1 MFKITQRYLA
11 ATFIPPFIVSTLFFV
26 SFLLIFQ
33 LFRIIKVIISE
44 GVGFLT
50 VLELIFHIGVSFLPM
65 AFPLAALFSIIYTM
79 NKMSEDSEIVAMR
92 AFGMTKAQLFA
103 PFLFLAIMISTTIY
117 FLNSE
122 LIPYSRSTFQNMV
135 IKLTSD
141 GAMTNIRSESFF
153 TDIPRVTLFAERVS
167 DDGNLMEDIFIHFR
181 ERDENEERVI
191 HAKRGALIKRSAGE
205 FIAPS
210 IRMHLEN
217 GNMIK
222 TNHETGDVEKVIFE
236 EYDFPV
242 ISSTGALSFVTK
254 DSMMTNREL
263 RVEIDESYKRW
274 TDALKVKEAATAP
287 LNNRQ
292 QRNLVNSELEF
303 YRSRLQLWT
312 RYNTPIQCLVFI
324 FLGFSL
330 GIKKGRG
337 HSKNSSALSLVI
349 LLGYYALFFTAVSFI
364 KKANLNPEFGVMAP
378 TLLLIGVAA
387 YYYRKLDWAS

>member
-11 ATFIPPFIVSTLFFV
+11 ATFIPPFVVSTLFFV

-33 LFRIIKVIISE
+33 LFRLIKVVISE
-44 GVGFLT
+44 GVGFFT
-50 VLELIFHIGVSFLPM
+50 ILELVFHIAVSFLPM

-153 TDIPRVTLFAERVS
+153 TDIPRVTLFAESVS
-167 DDGNLMEDIFIHFR
+167 DDGNLMEGIFIHFR
-181 ERDENEERVI
+181 EKDENEERVI
-191 HAKRGALIKRSAGE
+191 HAKRGALIKRSEGE

-210 IRMHLEN
+210 IRMHLEQ

-222 TNHETGDVEKVIFE
+222 TNHQTGDVEKVVFE

-242 ISSTGALSFVTK
+242 ISSSGALSFVTK

-263 RVEIDESYKRW
+263 REEIDETRLQW
-274 TDALKVKEAATAP
+274 NEAQEQKAQASAP
-287 LNNRQ
+287 LSNRQ
-292 QRNLVNSELEF
+292 QWKMTNLERDL

-337 HSKNSSALSLVI
+337 HSKNSSAVSLGL

-364 KKANLNPEFGVMAP
+364 KKASLNPEFGVMAP
-378 TLLLIGVAA
+378 TILLIGVAF

>member
-11 ATFIPPFIVSTLFFV
+11 ATFIAPFVLSTLFFV

-33 LFRIIKVIISE
+33 MFRLIKVVINENVS
-44 GVGFLT
+44 FLT
-50 VLELIFHIGVSFLPM
+50 VLELVFHIGVSFLPM

-92 AFGMTKAQLFA
+92 SFGMTKQQLFA
-103 PFLFLAIMISTTIY
+103 PFLIIGLMISVTIY
-117 FLNSE
+117 VLNAE
-122 LIPYSRSTFQNMV
+122 LIPYSRSTFRNMV

-153 TDIPRVTLFAERVS
+153 TEIPRVTLFAAKVS
-167 DDGNLMEDIFIHFR
+167 EDGNQMSDIFIHFR
-181 ERDENEERVI
+181 ENNNDEQRVI

-205 FIAPS
+205 FSTPTV
-210 IRMHLEN
+210 RMHLEQ

-222 TNHETGDVEKVIFE
+222 TNSNTGEVEKVLFE
-236 EYDFPV
+236 QYDFPV
-242 ISSTGALSFVTK
+242 ISSTQALGFVTK

-263 RVEIDESYKRW
+263 QLEIDENDKKFQDFNRSLSESNTQISGEQSNQKKN
-274 TDALKVKEAATAP
+274 LKKD
-287 LNNRQ
+287 L
-292 QRNLVNSELEF
+292 

-312 RYNTPIQCLVFI
+312 RYNTPIQCLIFI

-337 HSKNSSALSLVI
+337 HSKNSTGLSLSL
-349 LLGYYALFFTAVSFI
+349 LLGYYAIFFTGVSLI
-364 KKANLNPEFGVMAP
+364 KKGSLVPEVGVMLP
-378 TLLLIGVAA
+378 TILMFIIAY